1 MLRGRKYAGLING
14 AAEGVSA
21 EAPRGQ
27 SAMWPLDCGHMPAL
41 RPRAARG
48 HAALYRLFCK
58 DVPRWAGTQWCV

>member
-27 SAMWPLDCGHMPAL
+27 SAM
-41 RPRAARG
+41 
-48 HAALYRLFCK
+48 
-58 DVPRWAGTQWCV
+58 